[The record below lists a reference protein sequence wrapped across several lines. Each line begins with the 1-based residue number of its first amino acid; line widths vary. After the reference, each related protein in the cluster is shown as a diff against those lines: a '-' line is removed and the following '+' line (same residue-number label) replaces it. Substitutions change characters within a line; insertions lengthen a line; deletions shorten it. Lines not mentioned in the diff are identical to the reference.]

1 MMVSNDLTAGFADPI
16 ADSQAT
22 FRALLDAMA
31 HPGQVTP
38 CAVLDAP
45 SPLHSATAAAVLTLA
60 DHETPLWIDPEAAAC
75 GHWLTFHTGAPQTT
89 TPADANFVL
98 VLSLPDLATL
108 SNGTDEAP
116 EASATII
123 LQVSSLTVGRRYRL
137 AGPGLRVPE
146 ILAVEGLPA
155 DFAAIWARNR
165 ALFPRGVDL
174 ILCCG
179 DRVAALPRSVS
190 IQEV

>member
-1 MMVSNDLTAGFADPI
+1 MVSNDLTPGFADPI
-16 ADSQAT
+16 AASQST

-31 HPGQVTP
+31 HPGHVYP
-38 CAVLDAP
+38 CAVLDP
-45 SPLHSATAAAVLTLA
+45 PKPLHPATAAAVLTLA

-75 GHWLTFHTGAPQTT
+75 SHWLTFHTGAPQIG
-89 TPADANFVL
+89 TPADAHFVL
-98 VLSLPDLATL
+98 ALALPDLTAL
-108 SNGTDEAP
+108 ASGTDEAP
-116 EASATII
+116 EDSATVI
-123 LQVSSLTVGRRYRL
+123 LQVRSLSAGRQYRL

-146 ILAVEGLPA
+146 ILSVEGLPA

-165 ALFPRGVDL
+165 GMFPRGVDL

>member
-1 MMVSNDLTAGFADPI
+1 MVSNDLTAGFADPI
-16 ADSQAT
+16 TDSQAT

-31 HPGQVTP
+31 HPGQIYP
-38 CAVLDAP
+38 CAVMDAP
-45 SPLHSATAAAVLTLA
+45 SPLHPATAAAILTLA
-60 DHETPLWIDPEAAAC
+60 DHETSLWIDPDVAAC
-75 GHWLTFHTGAPQTT
+75 SHWLTFHTGAPHT
-89 TPADANFVL
+89 AILSDAHFVL
-98 VLSLPDLATL
+98 ALTLPDLTAL

-116 EASATII
+116 EASATVI
-123 LQVSSLTVGRRYRL
+123 LQVRALGSGRRYRL

-155 DFAAIWARNR
+155 DFATIWARSR
-165 ALFPRGVDL
+165 TLFPRGVDL

-179 DRVAALPRSVS
+179 DRIAALPRSVS